1 MGYSQSLFSL
11 PSFVLSVQFIL
22 TVDSK
27 WHRRCLDSIRGFP
40 VSEATALPTAPQPQP
55 LPQFLSIFL
64 VFLSVR
70 VTISVTRWLDYFS
83 IFGHLTRLKSCPKL
97 KNYAKVSSK
106 FCQTLKKPFN
116 ICQRFIKFCQSS
128 KISQNL
134 VTLVTIFTWVFLS
147 SKWWE
152 ISRNAIPVE
161 NIH

>member
-1 MGYSQSLFSL
+1 MS
-11 PSFVLSVQFIL
+11 
-22 TVDSK
+22 
-27 WHRRCLDSIRGFP
+27 GFNP
-40 VSEATALPTAPQPQP
+40 RIPGVRSDRSTNCATTTALA
-55 LPQFLSIFL
+55 SIFVHFL